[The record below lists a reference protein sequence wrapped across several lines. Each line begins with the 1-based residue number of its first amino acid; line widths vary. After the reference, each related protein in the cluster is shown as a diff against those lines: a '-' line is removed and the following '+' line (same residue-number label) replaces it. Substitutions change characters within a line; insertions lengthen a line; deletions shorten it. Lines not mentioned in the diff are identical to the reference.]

1 MPDSNIKVSDFSSHL
16 FWDVKPDTLNTDLHQ
31 QLIVERVIQR
41 GSLKDLSLLEQ
52 FYNRESIRAVIS
64 QLPWL
69 NEKDMAFVHIYFDIP
84 YDDLKCYTK
93 RQSAHYC

>member
-1 MPDSNIKVSDFSSHL
+1 MSNSNIKIADFSSHL
-16 FWDVKPDTLNTDLHQ
+16 FWDVKPDTLNSDLHQ
-31 QLIVERVIQR
+31 RLIVERVVQR

-52 FYNRESIRAVIS
+52 LYNRDSIRAVIS

-69 NEKDMAFVHIYFDIP
+69 NEKDMAFVHVYFDIP

-93 RQSAHYC
+93 RPSARYC